1 MTRRKP
7 AVLVPIVTVLA
18 LTLTGCKGDNGP
30 TGWIP
35 RDGSVTGTVIVTNGS
50 LLPSP
55 PLKSTPDVPA
65 APVKLTFPLPAR
77 LDEFRARSVG
87 AMPALMGTD
96 GASPHRPSIASNE
109 LIVTFRSAALGAP
122 PVGSAA
128 LRAARSTVPVA
139 RAIRNHLA
147 AVLPQDAMVAGVS
160 PSIMAARVRV
170 TDRSRR
176 DAIAA
181 DLGRDPD
188 VANVTSNHL
197 MWLDQTPYYRAKGA
211 SPAATG
217 RTPNNPL
224 YPYQTWHYGLI
235 DLPRAWTVSTGSP
248 TVLVAVVDDG
258 MRFDH
263 PGIAGNLTTDG
274 YDFVTDADT
283 LPLCAGGTITNADDG
298 QGYDPDP
305 TIPASYL
312 PDSTGTC
319 FLPAD
324 LGNHGLHV
332 AGTIGAV
339 GNSGIGVTGVNW
351 DVRIRPVRV
360 LGVGGFGTSYDVAQG
375 VLYAAGLPADN
386 GAGGTVQVG
395 SGAKIINLSLG
406 SADNDTTLQRAV
418 ASAIQEGALVVA
430 AAGNSSSSQ
439 PFYPAAYPQVL
450 AVAAVGPDGAPA
462 PYSNYGSY
470 VAIRAPGGNFAL
482 GDVTDGVMSTIWD
495 FATNS
500 PAYAWATGTS
510 MAAPHVSGVA
520 ALVLSQSPALSASEL
535 RSRLISYAAG
545 QATSYGSGLVN
556 AYNSLTASHGPATKL
571 YASLYSTS
579 SWTLVQTVE
588 AQTDGGFNFSG
599 IQDGTYHIYAGTDAG
614 ADEPL
619 GSPGTMWGAY
629 GGPIHPAPISVL
641 GPMKSPLTFSIEFP
655 VSYANHFLETAAQ
668 LPIGGYMQS
677 HIVDPDTLDVF
688 KVQIPQTGTYTF
700 ETVGWVGACGV
711 ALEEATAIGLFDV
724 RGTLLTFTG
733 FIDQAHLNYCSRL
746 TLNLNPGT
754 YYIGVAGVLGNR
766 YRLQARAKR

>member
-1 MTRRKP
+1 
-7 AVLVPIVTVLA
+7 
-18 LTLTGCKGDNGP
+18 
-30 TGWIP
+30 
-35 RDGSVTGTVIVTNGS
+35 
-50 LLPSP
+50 
-55 PLKSTPDVPA
+55 
-65 APVKLTFPLPAR
+65 
-77 LDEFRARSVG
+77 
-87 AMPALMGTD
+87 
-96 GASPHRPSIASNE
+96 
-109 LIVTFRSAALGAP
+109 
-122 PVGSAA
+122 
-128 LRAARSTVPVA
+128 
-139 RAIRNHLA
+139 
-147 AVLPQDAMVAGVS
+147 
-160 PSIMAARVRV
+160 
-170 TDRSRR
+170 
-176 DAIAA
+176 
-181 DLGRDPD
+181 
-188 VANVTSNHL
+188 
-197 MWLDQTPYYRAKGA
+197 
-211 SPAATG
+211 
-217 RTPNNPL
+217 
-224 YPYQTWHYGLI
+224 
-235 DLPRAWTVSTGSP
+235 
-248 TVLVAVVDDG
+248 
-258 MRFDH
+258 
-263 PGIAGNLTTDG
+263 
-274 YDFVTDADT
+274 
-283 LPLCAGGTITNADDG
+283 
-298 QGYDPDP
+298 
-305 TIPASYL
+305 
-312 PDSTGTC
+312 
-319 FLPAD
+319 
-324 LGNHGLHV
+324 
-332 AGTIGAV
+332 
-339 GNSGIGVTGVNW
+339 
-351 DVRIRPVRV
+351 
-360 LGVGGFGTSYDVAQG
+360 
-375 VLYAAGLPADN
+375 
-386 GAGGTVQVG
+386 
-395 SGAKIINLSLG
+395 
-406 SADNDTTLQRAV
+406 
-418 ASAIQEGALVVA
+418 
-430 AAGNSSSSQ
+430 
-439 PFYPAAYPQVL
+439 
-450 AVAAVGPDGAPA
+450 
-462 PYSNYGSY
+462 
-470 VAIRAPGGNFAL
+470 
-482 GDVTDGVMSTIWD
+482 
-495 FATNS
+495 
-500 PAYAWATGTS
+500 

>member
-7 AVLVPIVTVLA
+7 AGLVTLVTLLA
-18 LTLTGCKGDNGP
+18 LTLMGCKGDNGP
-30 TGWIP
+30 TGWVP
-35 RDGSVTGTVIVTNGS
+35 RDGSVTGAVTVTNSS
-50 LLPSP
+50 LLP
-55 PLKSTPDVPA
+55 LNSTPDLAA
-65 APVKLTFPLPAR
+65 APGKLTLPLPAA
-77 LDEFRARSVG
+77 LDELRARSLG
-87 AMPALMGTD
+87 AKAALMGAG
-96 GASPHRPSIASNE
+96 GAPPQHPSIASNE
-109 LIVTFRSAALGAP
+109 LIVTFRPAALGAP

-128 LRAARSTVPVA
+128 LRAAHSAGPVA
-139 RAIRNHLA
+139 RAIRSHLA
-147 AVLPQDAMVAGVS
+147 TVLPQDAMVAGVS

-170 TDRSRR
+170 ADPSRR

-211 SPAATG
+211 SAAATG
-217 RTPNNPL
+217 LTPNNPL
-224 YPYQTWHYGLI
+224 YPFQTWHYGLI
-235 DLPRAWTVSTGSP
+235 DLPRAWAVSTGSP
-248 TVLVAVVDDG
+248 TVLVSVVDDG

-263 PGIAGNLTTDG
+263 PAIAPNLTTDG
-274 YDFVTDADT
+274 YDFVSDADT

-305 TIPASYL
+305 TIPASYV

-351 DVRIRPVRV
+351 QVRVRPVRV

-386 GAGGTVQVG
+386 GAGGTVQAG

-406 SADNDTTLQRAV
+406 SAADDTTLQRAV
-418 ASAIQEGALVVA
+418 ASAIQAGALVVA
-430 AAGNSSSSQ
+430 AAGNSSTSQ

-470 VAIRAPGGNFAL
+470 VALRAPGGNFAL

-500 PAYAWATGTS
+500 PEYAWATGTS

-520 ALVLSQSPALSASEL
+520 ALVLSQSPALSAFEL

-545 QATSYGSGLVN
+545 RATSYGSGLVN

-571 YASLYSTS
+571 YASLYSAS
-579 SWTLVQTVE
+579 SWALVQTVE
-588 AQTDGGFNFSG
+588 AQTGGAFNFSG

-629 GGPIHPAPISVL
+629 GGPIHPATLSVL
-641 GPMKSPLTFSIEFP
+641 GPVKSPVTFTIGFP
-655 VSYANHFLETAAQ
+655 LSKANHFLQTAAQ
-668 LPIGGYMQS
+668 LPIGGYMQGR
-677 HIVDPDTLDVF
+677 IVHPDTIDVF
-688 KVQIPQTGTYTF
+688 QVQIPQTGSYRF
-700 ETVGWVGACGV
+700 ETFGWVGACGV
-711 ALEEATAIGLFDV
+711 ALEEATAIGLFDA

-733 FIDQAHLNYCSRL
+733 FIDQAHFNYCSRL

-754 YYIGVAGVLGNR
+754 YYVGVAGVLGNR
-766 YRLQARAKR
+766 YRLQARAVH

>member
-7 AVLVPIVTVLA
+7 GFVTLVTLLA
-18 LTLTGCKGDNGP
+18 LTLMGCKGDNGP
-30 TGWIP
+30 TGWVP
-35 RDGSVTGTVIVTNGS
+35 RDGSVTGTVTVMNSS

-55 PLKSTPDVPA
+55 PLSVTPDLTAVPG
-65 APVKLTFPLPAR
+65 KLTFPLPAR
-77 LDEFRARSVG
+77 LDEVRPRSFG
-87 AMPALMGTD
+87 AMPTLMGA
-96 GASPHRPSIASNE
+96 GMPPPHQPSIASND
-109 LIVTFRSAALGAP
+109 LIVTFRSAAFGAP

-128 LRAARSTVPVA
+128 LRAARSAAPVA
-139 RAIRNHLA
+139 QAIRSHLA
-147 AVLPQDAMVAGVS
+147 MVLPQDAMVAGVS

-170 TDRSRR
+170 ADRSRR
-176 DAIAA
+176 EAIAV

-188 VANVTSNHL
+188 VANVTSNQL
-197 MWLDQTPYYRAKGA
+197 MWLDQTPYYRTKGA
-211 SPAATG
+211 SLAATG
-217 RTPNNPL
+217 LTPNNPL
-224 YPYQTWHYGLI
+224 YPFQTWHYGLI

-248 TVLVAVVDDG
+248 TVLVSVVDDG
-258 MRFDH
+258 IRFDH
-263 PGIAGNLTTDG
+263 PAIAPNLTADG
-274 YDFVTDADT
+274 YDFVSDADT

-298 QGYDPDP
+298 QGYDPNP
-305 TIPASYL
+305 TIPASYF

-339 GNSGIGVTGVNW
+339 GNSSIGVTGVNW
-351 DVRIRPVRV
+351 QVRIRPVRV

-406 SADNDTTLQRAV
+406 SATNDTILQRAV
-418 ASAIQEGALVVA
+418 ASAVQAGALVVA
-430 AAGNSSSSQ
+430 AAGNSSTSQ
-439 PFYPAAYPQVL
+439 PFYPAAYPEVL

-500 PAYAWATGTS
+500 PEYAWATGTS

-571 YASLYSTS
+571 YASLYSAS
-579 SWTLVQTVE
+579 SWALVQTVE
-588 AQTDGGFNFSG
+588 AQTGGAFKFSG

-629 GGPIHPAPISVL
+629 GGPIRPATLSVL
-641 GPMKSPLTFSIEFP
+641 GPVKSPVTFSIGFP
-655 VSYANHFLETAAQ
+655 VSKANHFLETAAQ

-677 HIVDPDTLDVF
+677 HIVHPDTLDRRCCPWDLR
-688 KVQIPQTGTYTF
+688 INAERSLSG
-700 ETVGWVGACGV
+700 E
-711 ALEEATAIGLFDV
+711 
-724 RGTLLTFTG
+724 RGE
-733 FIDQAHLNYCSRL
+733 DR
-746 TLNLNPGT
+746 
-754 YYIGVAGVLGNR
+754 
-766 YRLQARAKR
+766 